1 MYARVSNDNQVIEYP
16 IINIRSMYPN
26 TSFPAEIKQSDLP
39 PGIVIVNQALD
50 IPVAPEGFKI
60 EEQTP
65 VLVDGKWYRSYG
77 AVNISEEQL
86 EIIRQ
91 AKANSIRSQRN
102 QLLAECDWTQFK
114 DIDEATST
122 LWAPYRQAL
131 RDITDQ
137 PGFPLSVTWPKKPNA
152 LR

>member
-39 PGIVIVNQALD
+39 SGIVIVNQALD

-65 VLVDGKWYRSYG
+65 VLIAGKWYRSYG
-77 AVNISEEQL
+77 VVSISEEQL
-86 EIIRQ
+86 ENIRH
-91 AKANSIRSQRN
+91 AKASSVRAKRN

-114 DIDEATST
+114 DISESVST

-137 PGFPLSVTWPKKPNA
+137 PGFPFSVKWPRSPND
-152 LR
+152 